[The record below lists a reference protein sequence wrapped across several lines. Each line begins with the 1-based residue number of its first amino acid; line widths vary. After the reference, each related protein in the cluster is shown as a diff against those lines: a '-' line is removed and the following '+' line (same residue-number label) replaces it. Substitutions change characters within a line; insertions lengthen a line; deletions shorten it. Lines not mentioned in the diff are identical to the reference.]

1 MIRILENQEVYTEH
15 ERELNKE
22 ERVKYEQDKIKEKE
36 IF

>member
-22 ERVKYEQDKIKEKE
+22 ERAKYEQDKQKEKVL
-36 IF
+36 F